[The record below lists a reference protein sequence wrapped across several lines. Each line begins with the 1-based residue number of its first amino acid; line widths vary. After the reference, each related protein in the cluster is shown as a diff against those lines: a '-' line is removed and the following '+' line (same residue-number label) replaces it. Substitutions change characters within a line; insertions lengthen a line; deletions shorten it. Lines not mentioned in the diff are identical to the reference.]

1 MSRIIDLYRKAK
13 LIYQTEG
20 LVSLLR
26 RGFRFLVYCVFEYR
40 SYWLYAERPK
50 DIPEL
55 NEADFMPKIGDFT
68 PKVVS
73 SNAEADEL
81 EAQGFEFR
89 SQIPDSREILDSGAI
104 GLCIFV
110 GRELANMGWLVTSQ
124 QAMDILGGPPCRVDF
139 AGKEIV
145 GTGAWTNPKYRRL
158 RLRAYNRF
166 MSLQVSRERGV
177 EVKRGVIAKKNVTAM
192 KSRAN
197 RNDPYAEGRYLRILW
212 WKSWIEE
219 SLSIE
224 EQEAIRKTNEPHS

>member
-166 MSLQVSRERGV
+166 MSLKVSKERGV
-177 EVKRGVIAKKNVTAM
+177 DVKRGVIAKKNIAAM
-192 KSRAN
+192 KSRAS

>member
-1 MSRIIDLYRKAK
+1 MSRVAEQYRKARQV
-13 LIYQTEG
+13 YRTDG

-40 SYWLYAERPK
+40 SFWLYAERPK
-50 DIPEL
+50 DIPTL
-55 NEADFMPKIGDFT
+55 NEADFMPKISNFI

-73 SNAEADEL
+73 SNVEADQL

-89 SQIPDSREILDSGAI
+89 SQIPDARELLDGGAI
-104 GLCIFV
+104 ALCIFV

-145 GTGAWTNPKYRRL
+145 GMGAWTNPKYRRL

-177 EVKRGVIAKKNVTAM
+177 EVKRGVIAKRNVAAM
-192 KSRAN
+192 KSRPAVN
-197 RNDPYAEGRYLRILW
+197 PPCAEGRYLRILW
-212 WKSWIEE
+212 WKSWKETP
-219 SLSIE
+219 LT
-224 EQEAIRKTNEPHS
+224 QG